1 MLFLRITLFVQ
12 FQYLRTLFVNHT
24 KSDFGLAS
32 FCLKGNLNSAYRLS
46 SIENNERLVGLKVLN
61 RTWVRLFKKIDLLLN
76 TNNNFAIIDDDATV
90 IKQKRIDYIAYVL
103 KKPIENYLCKE
114 ELVSYP
120 LPFYYKA
127 IIFLV
132 SLINALWIVPLCI
145 FSKKRIFYALY
156 MYFIIESILSIYFCK
171 KNRITTA
178 IFSSIF
184 SQDSNIN
191 FLFYKYFKIEVIK
204 NPSEDPLAFDN
215 SILLT
220 DKLLICN
227 PYQIEEIKQIKTIK
241 TSEIIY
247 ALPEQTLDYSDKYST
262 KTIDSEKNTIGF
274 YSSGSWLRK
283 EFSMNYHHQGI
294 DCAEQEDNLLLE
306 LNLFITKNPTYKI
319 KIFLH
324 PLEKKSENALSKV
337 KSYYSSKL
345 SSIPYE
351 YNDLNEHTCL
361 SFEKCDVAISLF
373 SGSNLYRLMFGY
385 KTLYYVPNNSFK
397 KFPLDDTS
405 LSKINIGKQ
414 RFDDFLY
421 KNLAFSEDEF
431 FKEHYLQKYLYQNQK
446 NLLNI
451 S

>member
-1 MLFLRITLFVQ
+1 MLFLRITFFVQ

-61 RTWVRLFKKIDLLLN
+61 RTWVRLFKKIDLSLN
-76 TNNNFAIIDDDATV
+76 KNNNFAIIDDDTTV
-90 IKQKRIDYIAYVL
+90 IKQKRIDYIAYII
-103 KKPIENYLCKE
+103 KKPMENYLCKE
-114 ELVSYP
+114 ELISYP
-120 LPFYYKA
+120 LPIHYKA
-127 IIFLV
+127 LIFLV
-132 SLINALWIVPLCI
+132 SIINALWIVPLCL

-156 MYFIIESILSIYFCK
+156 IYFIIESILSIFFCK
-171 KNRITTA
+171 KNKITTA

-191 FLFYKYFKIEVIK
+191 FLLYKHFKIEVIK
-204 NPSEDPLAFDN
+204 NPSEDPFAFDN

-306 LNLFITKNPTYKI
+306 LNLFIAKNPTYKI

-337 KSYYSSKL
+337 KYYYSSKL
-345 SSIPYE
+345 SSIPFE
-351 YNDLNEHTCL
+351 YNDLNDHTCL
-361 SFEKCDVAISLF
+361 SFEECDVAISLF
-373 SGSNLYRLMFGY
+373 SGSGLYRLMFGY
-385 KTLYYVPNNSFK
+385 KTLYYVPNNSFQ
-397 KFPLDDTS
+397 KFPMDNTS
-405 LSKINIGKQ
+405 LANINIGKQ
-414 RFDDFLY
+414 KF
-421 KNLAFSEDEF
+421 DEF
-431 FKEHYLQKYLYQNQK
+431 LTQNLQYSEAYFFEKHKLNNYLFNNQNT
-446 NLLNI
+446 LLNL